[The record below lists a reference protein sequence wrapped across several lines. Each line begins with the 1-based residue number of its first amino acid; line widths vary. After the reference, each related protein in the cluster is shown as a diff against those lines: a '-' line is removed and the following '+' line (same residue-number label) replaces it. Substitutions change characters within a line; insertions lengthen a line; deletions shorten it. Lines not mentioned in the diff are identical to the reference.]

1 MKTHDGDLLERW
13 QVDKAKTHIQKEGLP
28 RFYIRTLAELEDC
41 LDVALKDKEAQ
52 KKMSKANGRAFRM
65 KLQLRRHNKEFEA
78 KISEYR
84 ANPDAEEESRPP
96 SSSSSEESSS
106 VEKIR
111 EAHRSDESS
120 DEESVEEKLK
130 QSAKNLEDMDSDD
143 WASSSDE
150 SESSSS
156 EDEDTGE
163 LKGRARWLKRTV
175 TTTKRVKKE
184 RVIEKKKEKKVIEE
198 VKKDKKGLVIVAI
211 GRHPDGRRLR
221 QKID

>member
-1 MKTHDGDLLERW
+1 MG
-13 QVDKAKTHIQKEGLP
+13 THIQKEGLP

-52 KKMSKANGRAFRM
+52 KKMSKANGRALNRM
-65 KLQLRRHNKEFEA
+65 KLQLRRHNKEFET

-84 ANPDAEEESRPP
+84 ANPDAEEESA

-106 VEKIR
+106 ED
-111 EAHRSDESS
+111 ESSSSDESS
-120 DEESVEEKLK
+120 DEESVEKPK
-130 QSAKNLEDMDSDD
+130 KVQKNHEDMDSDD

-175 TTTKRVKKE
+175 TTTKRV
-184 RVIEKKKEKKVIEE
+184 
-198 VKKDKKGLVIVAI
+198 
-211 GRHPDGRRLR
+211 
-221 QKID
+221 